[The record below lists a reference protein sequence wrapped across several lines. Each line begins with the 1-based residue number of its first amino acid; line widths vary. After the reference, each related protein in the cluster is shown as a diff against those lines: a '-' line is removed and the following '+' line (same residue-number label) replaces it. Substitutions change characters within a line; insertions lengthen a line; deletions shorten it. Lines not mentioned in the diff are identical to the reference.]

1 MLDNTPTKGRIMTV
15 EGTGT
20 GVGVGEEMCE
30 GYKGGKGLSF

>member
-1 MLDNTPTKGRIMTV
+1 MTV
-15 EGTGT
+15 EGTGTGT